1 MIEHIAGY
9 RFAGGNADDL
19 TPNQELFVALVAE
32 EQTMFQARLAGAD
45 VKERPRKAR
54 KGQDP
59 YGDILERRERMKRMD
74 EEFGKNP
81 DKFLNKPL

>member
-9 RFAGGNADDL
+9 RLAGGNADDL

-45 VKERPRKAR
+45 VKERPRKSR
-54 KGQDP
+54 KSEDP
-59 YGDILERRERMKRMD
+59 YGDLLEKRAELKRMD
-74 EEFGKNP
+74 EEFRKNP
-81 DKFLNKPL
+81 DEFLNKPL

>member
-9 RFAGGNADDL
+9 RLAGGNADDL

-45 VKERPRKAR
+45 AKERPRKSR
-54 KGQDP
+54 KSEDP
-59 YGDILERRERMKRMD
+59 YGDLLEKRAELKRMD
-74 EEFGKNP
+74 EEFRKNP
-81 DKFLNKPL
+81 NDFLNKPL